1 MLYRPGLGSRNTY
14 SPSGPV
20 KVCTVTF
27 VARSVSTTEAL
38 GTTWPLGSR
47 TCPTSCAIANTNKT
61 IRSYTFPYESGQS
74 QAQVNTVF
82 GSQVRFGFT
91 FSKVQSQQAW
101 GDRTAVR
108 GPRSGVPKRS
118 GRWAPR

>member
-1 MLYRPGLGSRNTY
+1 MLYRPGFGSRNTY

-61 IRSYTFPYESGQS
+61 IYGLIHFHTNP
-74 QAQVNTVF
+74 VN
-82 GSQVRFGFT
+82 
-91 FSKVQSQQAW
+91 
-101 GDRTAVR
+101 
-108 GPRSGVPKRS
+108 PKRES
-118 GRWAPR
+118 IRFSAHRCGLLHILVKFRAGRRGGPDSSKEAAKRCTE